1 MDYEELWNT
10 LKDKLHAWAV
20 KAVEMLPNVVL
31 ALVVGVVLIFVAKG
45 VRKAVAK
52 GLNRTRMADSAR
64 DLLVSLIHFGLL
76 VAALMV
82 TLSILDLN
90 GVVTSLLAGA
100 GVVGLALGFAF
111 QDLAA
116 NFISGIGLSVRHPF
130 KLGDIIETNGVTG
143 VVEELDLRTT
153 VLRTF
158 DGKRIIVPNKKI
170 FQDLLINHTD
180 NDHKRMD
187 LTCGVGYGSDLE
199 KVKEITVEALSAVES
214 RADGREP
221 GFFFTE
227 FGDSSINFVATVWFS
242 YHSQKDLLQC
252 QSEAIIAVKQAFDDN
267 GVTIPFPIRT
277 LDFDPDGGT
286 KLDAMLAD
294 TRGDADDR
302 AQA

>member
-1 MDYEELWNT
+1 MNYAELWET
-10 LKDKLHAWAV
+10 LSEKLEAWV
-20 KAVEMLPNVVL
+20 HKAVEMLPNIGM
-31 ALVVGVVLIFVAKG
+31 ALVVGIVLTFIAKG
-45 VRKAVAK
+45 VRKAIAK
-52 GLNRTRMADSAR
+52 GLKKTRMADSAR
-64 DLLVSLIHFGLL
+64 DLLVSLVHFGML
-76 VAALMV
+76 VATLMV

-90 GVVTSLLAGA
+90 GVVTSILAGA

-130 KLGDIIETNGVTG
+130 ELGDIIETNDVIG
-143 VVEELDLRTT
+143 VVEVLDLRTT

-170 FQDLLINHTD
+170 FQELLINHTD

-187 LTCGVGYGSDLE
+187 LVCGVGYGSDLE
-199 KVKEITVEALSAVES
+199 KVKAITVEALRNVES
-214 RADGREP
+214 RADEHEP

-227 FGDSSINFVATVWFS
+227 FGDSSINFVATIWFA

-252 QSEAIIAVKQAFDDN
+252 QSDAIIAVKRAFDDN
-267 GVTIPFPIRT
+267 GVVIPFPIRT

-286 KLDAMLAD
+286 KLDAMLSSK
-294 TRGDADDR
+294 GDADDR

>member
-10 LKDKLHAWAV
+10 LRDKLQAWAH
-20 KAVEMLPNVVL
+20 KAVEMLPNVVM
-31 ALVVGVVLIFVAKG
+31 ALVVGVLLTFVAKG
-45 VRKAVAK
+45 VRKAIAK
-52 GLNRTRMADSAR
+52 GLKQTRMADSAR
-64 DLLVSLIHFGLL
+64 DLLVSLIHFGML
-76 VAALMV
+76 VATLMI

-90 GVVTSLLAGA
+90 GLVTSILAGA

-130 KLGDIIETNGVTG
+130 ELGDIIETNGVTG
-143 VVEELDLRTT
+143 VVEVLDLRTT
-153 VLRTF
+153 ILRTF

-187 LTCGVGYGSDLE
+187 LSCGVGYGSDLE
-199 KVKEITVEALSAVES
+199 KVKAVTVEALRGLPS
-214 RADGREP
+214 RADEHDP

-252 QSEAIIAVKQAFDDN
+252 QSEAIIAVKRAFDDE
-267 GVTIPFPIRT
+267 GIVIPFPIRT
-277 LDFDPDGGT
+277 LDFDPNGGT
-286 KLDAMLAD
+286 KLDAMLAAD
-294 TRGDADDR
+294 GGEGDQ

>member
-1 MDYEELWNT
+1 MDYAELWET
-10 LKDKLHAWAV
+10 LSEKLEAWV
-20 KAVEMLPNVVL
+20 HKAVEMLPNIGM
-31 ALVVGVVLIFVAKG
+31 ALVVGIVLTFIAKG
-45 VRKAVAK
+45 VRKAIAK
-52 GLNRTRMADSAR
+52 GLKKTRMADSAR
-64 DLLVSLIHFGLL
+64 DLLVSLVHFGML
-76 VAALMV
+76 VATLMV

-90 GVVTSLLAGA
+90 GVVTSILAGA

-130 KLGDIIETNGVTG
+130 ELGDIIETNDVIG
-143 VVEELDLRTT
+143 VVEVLDLRTT

-170 FQDLLINHTD
+170 FQELLINHTD

-187 LTCGVGYGSDLE
+187 LVCGVGYGSDLE
-199 KVKEITVEALSAVES
+199 KVKAITVEALRNVES
-214 RADGREP
+214 RADEHEP

-227 FGDSSINFVATVWFS
+227 FGDSSINFVATIWFA

-252 QSEAIIAVKQAFDDN
+252 QSDAIIAVKRAFDDN
-267 GVTIPFPIRT
+267 GVVIPFPIRT

-286 KLDAMLAD
+286 KLDAMLSSK
-294 TRGDADDR
+294 GDADDR

>member
-1 MDYEELWNT
+1 MDYAELWNT

-31 ALVVGVVLIFVAKG
+31 ALVLGVVLVFVAKG

-64 DLLVSLIHFGLL
+64 DLLVSLIHFGML

-199 KVKEITVEALSAVES
+199 KVKEITVEALSGLAS
-214 RADGREP
+214 RADAHEP

-242 YHSQKDLLQC
+242 YYSQKDLLQC

-286 KLDAMLAD
+286 KLDAMLAAK
-294 TRGDADDR
+294 RGDADDR